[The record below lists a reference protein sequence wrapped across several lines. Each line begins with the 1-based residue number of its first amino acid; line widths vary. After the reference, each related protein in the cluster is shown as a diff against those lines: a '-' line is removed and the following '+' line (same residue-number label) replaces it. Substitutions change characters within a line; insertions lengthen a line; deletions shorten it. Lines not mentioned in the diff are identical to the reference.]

1 MSKKA
6 IAHLRTADPKLGAV
20 IDRVGPYRPGY
31 RTEGTH
37 FDAVVRSIVYQQL
50 SGAAAATIHGRVMAM
65 YGAAPPTPAQLLKTP
80 VERLR
85 AAGLSG
91 RKVEYMHA
99 LAKQVTTR
107 VLPIETLHELGDTE
121 VIDALTQVKG
131 IGRWTAQMFLLFRL
145 KRPDVLAE
153 LDLGLQKGLQKV
165 HGLRSMPTPKRL
177 AKIGERWAPWR
188 SVASWY
194 LWRSLE
200 LDD

>member
-6 IAHLRTADPKLGAV
+6 LAHLRTADPKLGAY
-20 IDRVGPYRPGY
+20 IDRVGPYRPNY
-31 RTEGTH
+31 RTAGTH

-50 SGAAAATIHGRVMAM
+50 SGAAASTIHGRVMAL
-65 YGAAPPTPAQLLKTP
+65 YGDASPTAAQLLRTP
-80 VERLR
+80 VEKLR

-91 RKVEYMHA
+91 RKVEYLHA
-99 LAKQVTTR
+99 LAKQVKTR
-107 VLPIETLHELGDTE
+107 ALPIESLHELDDDA
-121 VIDALTQVKG
+121 VIDTLTQVRG
-131 IGRWTAQMFLLFRL
+131 VGRWTAQMVLMFRL

-165 HGLRSMPTPKRL
+165 HGLRSLPSAKRL
-177 AKIGERWAPWR
+177 AKVGERWAPWR

>member
-1 MSKKA
+1 MSKRA
-6 IAHLRTADPKLGAV
+6 LEQLRAADPKLGAV

-31 RTEGTH
+31 RTAGTH

-50 SGAAAATIHGRVMAM
+50 SGAAASTIYGRVTAM
-65 YGAAPPTPAQLLKTP
+65 FGDQPPTPAQLLRTP
-80 VERLR
+80 VDKLR

-91 RKVEYMHA
+91 RKVEYVHA
-99 LAKQVTTR
+99 LAQQVKSR
-107 VLPIETLHELGDTE
+107 ALPIESLHELDDE
-121 VIDALTQVKG
+121 AVIAALTQVKG
-131 IGRWTAQMFLLFRL
+131 VGRWTAQMFLLFRL

-165 HGLRSMPTPKRL
+165 HGLRSLPTPKRL
-177 AKIGERWAPWR
+177 AAIGTRWAPWR

>member
-1 MSKKA
+1 MSKRA
-6 IAHLRTADPKLGAV
+6 LEHLRAVDPKLGAI
-20 IDRVGPYRPGY
+20 IDRVGPYRPG
-31 RTEGTH
+31 RREQGTH

-50 SGAAAATIHGRVMAM
+50 SGQAAGTIYDRVTAI
-65 YGAAPPTPAQLLKTP
+65 YRDQPPTPAQLLRTP
-80 VERLR
+80 PERLR

-91 RKVEYMHA
+91 RKVEYVQA
-99 LAKQVTTR
+99 LAAQVKAGT
-107 VLPIETLHELGDTE
+107 LPIESLHELDDAA

-131 IGRWTAQMFLLFRL
+131 IGRWTAQMFLMFRL

-165 HGLRSMPTPKRL
+165 HGLRTRPSPERL
-177 AKIGERWAPWR
+177 LKLGARWSPWR
-188 SVASWY
+188 SVAAWY

>member
-1 MSKKA
+1 MSTKA
-6 IAHLRTADPKLGAV
+6 IEHLRAADPKLGVV
-20 IDRVGPYRPGY
+20 IGRVGPYRPGY
-31 RTEGTH
+31 RTAGTH

-50 SGAAAATIHGRVMAM
+50 SGAAAATIYGRVTAM
-65 YGAAPPTPAQLLKTP
+65 FGGQAPTPAQLLRTP

-91 RKVEYMHA
+91 RKVEYVHA
-99 LAKQVTTR
+99 LSRQVTSR
-107 VLPIETLHELGDTE
+107 ALPIESLHERDDE
-121 VIDALTQVKG
+121 AVIEALTQVKG

-165 HGLRSMPTPKRL
+165 HGLRTLPTPQRL
-177 AKIGERWAPWR
+177 AKMGARWAPWR

>member
-6 IAHLRTADPKLGAV
+6 LAHLRAADPKLGAV
-20 IDRVGPYRPGY
+20 IDRVGRYRPGY
-31 RTEGTH
+31 RTQGTH

-65 YGAAPPTPAQLLKTP
+65 YGDASPTPAQLLKTP

-91 RKVEYMHA
+91 RKVEYVHA
-99 LAKQVTTR
+99 LAQQVTTR
-107 VLPIETLHELGDTE
+107 ALPIETLHELDDDA
-121 VIDALTQVKG
+121 VIEALTQVKG

-177 AKIGERWAPWR
+177 ARIGERWAPWR

>member
-6 IAHLRTADPKLGAV
+6 LAHLRAADPKLGAV

-31 RTEGTH
+31 RTQGTH

-50 SGAAAATIHGRVMAM
+50 SGKAAATIYGRVTAM
-65 YGAAPPTPAQLLKTP
+65 YGDQPPTPAQLLRTP
-80 VERLR
+80 HDRLR

-91 RKVEYMHA
+91 RKAEYVVA
-99 LAKQVTTR
+99 LARQVTTR
-107 VLPIETLHELGDTE
+107 ALPIETLHELGDTD

-165 HGLRSMPTPKRL
+165 HGLRSMPTPQRL

-200 LDD
+200 LDN

>member
-1 MSKKA
+1 MSKSA
-6 IAHLRTADPKLGAV
+6 LPHLRAVDPKLGAT
-20 IDRVGPYRPGY
+20 IDRVGPYRPRY
-31 RTEGTH
+31 SSEGTH

-50 SGAAAATIHGRVMAM
+50 SGAAAGTIHGRVMAL
-65 YGAAPPTPAQLLKTP
+65 YGGRSPMPHELERTP
-80 VERLR
+80 VETLR

-91 RKVEYMHA
+91 RKVEYVHA
-99 LAKQVTTR
+99 LARQVTTKT
-107 VLPIETLHELGDTE
+107 LPIETLHELDDDG
-121 VIDALTQVKG
+121 VIETLTAVKG
-131 IGRWTAQMFLLFRL
+131 IGRWTAQMFLMFRL

-165 HGLRSMPTPKRL
+165 HGLRSLPSPKRL
-177 AKIGERWAPWR
+177 AKIGERWAPYR